1 MKLKKFLKVIF
12 CLFFI
17 HSYTHSIEN
26 RILFKIDNEII
37 TSIDLEIEKNYLIT
51 LNPNLRE
58 LDGKKID
65 EIAKNSII
73 KENIKKLEIQKIFK
87 QLEIENKYL
96 DPIIENTYKKAGFS
110 NYEEFVKILEQNN
123 LKLDIIKKKI
133 TLEILWN
140 QLIFS
145 KYNSKLIINEE
156 ELKKEIIKESTSLK
170 SYLISEI
177 IFENLKNVNL
187 NETFETIKNSIK
199 INGFENTALEYSIS
213 DSSRSGGKIGWVQ
226 ETSLNKN
233 IREKINKIDIG
244 EHTDPI
250 LIPSGFLIL
259 KLNDIKK
266 YEQEIDLEKEL
277 ISRIQIVK
285 NQQLNQY
292 SNIYFNKV
300 KKDIKI
306 EKL

>member
-1 MKLKKFLKVIF
+1 MTFKKILKVIF
-12 CLFFI
+12 CLIFI
-17 HSYTHSIEN
+17 YSDTHSIEN
-26 RILFKIDNEII
+26 KILFKINNEII

-73 KENIKKLEIQKIFK
+73 KENVKKLEIQKIFK

-96 DPIIENTYKKAGFS
+96 DPIIESTYKKAGFS
-110 NYEEFVKILEQNN
+110 SYEEFVKILEQNN

-133 TLEILWN
+133 TLEVLWN

-156 ELKKEIIKESTSLK
+156 KLKKEIIKEGANLK

-177 IFENLKNVNL
+177 IFENLKNENL
-187 NETFETIKNSIK
+187 NETFEAIKNSIE

-244 EHTDPI
+244 EYTDPI

-277 ISRIQIVK
+277 NSRIQIVK

-306 EKL
+306 ERL

>member
-1 MKLKKFLKVIF
+1 MKFKKIFKLIF

-17 HSYTHSIEN
+17 YFDAHSIEN
-26 RILFKIDNEII
+26 RILFKINNEII

-65 EIAKNSII
+65 EIAKSSII
-73 KENIKKLEIQKIFK
+73 KEKVKKLEIEKIFK

-96 DPIIENTYKKAGFS
+96 DPIIENTYKKAGFT
-110 NYEEFVKILEQNN
+110 NYEEFLKILDQNN
-123 LKLDIIKKKI
+123 LNLDIIKKKI
-133 TLEILWN
+133 TLEVLWN

-145 KYNSKLIINEE
+145 KYNSKVIINEE

-177 IFENLKNVNL
+177 IFENLKNENL
-187 NETFETIKNSIK
+187 NETFEKIKNSIK

-226 ETSLNKN
+226 ERSLNKN
-233 IREKINKIDIG
+233 IRDEINKIDIG
-244 EHTDPI
+244 DHTNPI

-266 YEQEIDLEKEL
+266 YEQEIDIAKEL
-277 ISRIQIVK
+277 NSRIQIAK

>member
-1 MKLKKFLKVIF
+1 MKFKKILKVIF
-12 CLFFI
+12 CLIFI
-17 HSYTHSIEN
+17 YSDTHSIEN
-26 RILFKIDNEII
+26 KILFKINNEII

-58 LDGKKID
+58 LDGKTID
-65 EIAKNSII
+65 ESAKNSII
-73 KENIKKLEIQKIFK
+73 KENVKKLEIQKIFK

-96 DPIIENTYKKAGFS
+96 DPIIESTYKKAGFS
-110 NYEEFVKILEQNN
+110 SYEEFVKILEQNN

-133 TLEILWN
+133 TLEVLWN

-156 ELKKEIIKESTSLK
+156 KLKKEIIKEGANLK

-177 IFENLKNVNL
+177 IFENLKNENL
-187 NETFETIKNSIK
+187 NETFEAIKNSIE

-244 EHTDPI
+244 EYTDPI

-277 ISRIQIVK
+277 NSRIQIVK

-306 EKL
+306 ERL

>member
-1 MKLKKFLKVIF
+1 MKFKKILKVILS
-12 CLFFI
+12 LFFI
-17 HSYTHSIEN
+17 YFDAHSIEN
-26 RILFKIDNEII
+26 KILFKINNEII
-37 TSIDLEIEKNYLIT
+37 TSIDIEIEKNYLIT
-51 LNPNLRE
+51 LNPNLIE
-58 LDGKKID
+58 LDEKKID

-73 KENIKKLEIQKIFK
+73 KENVKKLEVQKIFK

-96 DPIIENTYKKAGFS
+96 DPIIEDIYKKAGFS
-110 NYEEFVKILEQNN
+110 DYEDFVKILEQNN
-123 LKLDIIKKKI
+123 LNLNIVKKKI
-133 TLEILWN
+133 TLEVLWN
-140 QLIFS
+140 QLILS
-145 KYNSKLIINEE
+145 KFNSKLVINEE
-156 ELKKEIIKESTSLK
+156 ELKKEIIKESKSLK

-177 IFENLKNVNL
+177 IFKNLNNENLD
-187 NETFETIKNSIK
+187 ETFKTIKNSIK

-213 DSSRSGGKIGWVQ
+213 DSARSGGKIGWVQ

-233 IREKINKIDIG
+233 IREKINKIGIG

-259 KLNDIKK
+259 KLNDLKK
-266 YEQEIDLEKEL
+266 YEKEIDLVKEL
-277 ISRIQIVK
+277 NSKIQIVK

>member
-1 MKLKKFLKVIF
+1 MKFKKILKVIF
-12 CLFFI
+12 CLIFI
-17 HSYTHSIEN
+17 YSDTHSIEN
-26 RILFKIDNEII
+26 KILFKINNEII

-73 KENIKKLEIQKIFK
+73 KENVKKLEIQKIFK

-96 DPIIENTYKKAGFS
+96 DPIIESTYKKAGFS
-110 NYEEFVKILEQNN
+110 SYEEFVKILEQNN

-133 TLEILWN
+133 TLEVLWN

-156 ELKKEIIKESTSLK
+156 KLKKEIIKEGANLK

-177 IFENLKNVNL
+177 IFENLKNENL
-187 NETFETIKNSIK
+187 NETFEAIKNSIE

-244 EHTDPI
+244 EYTDPI

-277 ISRIQIVK
+277 NSRIQIVK

-306 EKL
+306 ERL